1 MCPEIGKYVILFNVR
16 LNNLISCLSRLISG
30 SKKASFLNQ
39 IQRCGVMDLLT
50 MLPLTSYLFFLEQI
64 LNTLGSF
71 LAFSCEGPEY
81 LRPSPLSWKRQIPF
95 SSTICFNLAFFFCL
109 KLPSP
114 LALFPVF
121 PPYTFLFVFLLISL
135 CPYSIASHLSAHPSE
150 ARSHQI
156 YPLLHFT
163 PVIRS
168 ASRLQTTGAN
178 LGCAWDAPLGRIHT
192 IQDE

>member
-95 SSTICFNLAFFFCL
+95 SSTICFNLAFFF
-109 KLPSP
+109 LPEASFSTCSLP
-114 LALFPVF
+114 RF
-121 PPYTFLFVFLLISL
+121 PP
-135 CPYSIASHLSAHPSE
+135 
-150 ARSHQI
+150 
-156 YPLLHFT
+156 LHFSVCLSSHF
-163 PVIRS
+163 PLPLFNRVPFVC
-168 ASRLQTTGAN
+168 ASFRGEKPPNIPPSSFYTSNPQRFP
-178 LGCAWDAPLGRIHT
+178 APNNRCQFGLRLGRTVGENSHHT
-192 IQDE
+192 G